1 MNKAGRWG
9 ALSSLITREKLCGKR
24 GGQSAALIA
33 SIMGKA
39 KGCWG
44 GWGANSAVLKAL
56 SIGYT
61 TGGYDGGL
69 TQTYNEQNMIITCM
83 S

>member
-1 MNKAGRWG
+1 
-9 ALSSLITREKLCGKR
+9 
-24 GGQSAALIA
+24 
-33 SIMGKA
+33 MGKA